1 MNTDILTV
9 YSSHFTKCLAWIR
22 QLHSTMLCCYAK
34 PNLRISTTILSPTYT
49 NCCTFLLFSLPTLNR
64 ISSFPI
70 SVSKKPCLQ
79 IFHHWLTNGVPPRGG
94 EDRPEFDLDQRS
106 GHCQWSYLCIAK
118 DQLKRQDLDQDQD
131 LRSRSYHVQALTWSG
146 NFWSLPLALIPR
158 IEHTYSRNRIVS
170 GLLQSFAIFIIWY
183 DNGRVRQEIYFFEK
197 ESNSSPNLWH

>member
-34 PNLRISTTILSPTYT
+34 PNLRISTTILSPSCTYT

-79 IFHHWLTNGVPPRGG
+79 IFHHWLTNGVPPLQEGNYPIETFGG
-94 EDRPEFDLDQRS
+94 KLIKFWVIRKQ
-106 GHCQWSYLCIAK
+106 
-118 DQLKRQDLDQDQD
+118 
-131 LRSRSYHVQALTWSG
+131 SYHT
-146 NFWSLPLALIPR
+146 F
-158 IEHTYSRNRIVS
+158 HMYS
-170 GLLQSFAIFIIWY
+170 GLPRCQMITHVTIVTCYTLVMGVQICHIRLQ
-183 DNGRVRQEIYFFEK
+183 
-197 ESNSSPNLWH
+197 L